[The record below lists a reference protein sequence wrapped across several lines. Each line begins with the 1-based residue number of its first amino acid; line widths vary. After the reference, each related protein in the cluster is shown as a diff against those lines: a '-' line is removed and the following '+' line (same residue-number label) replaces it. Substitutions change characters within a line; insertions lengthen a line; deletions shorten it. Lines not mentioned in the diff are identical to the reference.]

1 MRTLQFGIAM
11 CDLGP
16 RLPQT
21 ETQRLEQAL
30 ALPNTQIDAKL
41 PTQIGAQRLA
51 VPEIGGQSRLFRRFS
66 QNLPDDLQVF
76 LSQSSRPSRAT
87 TLLKARQAGTFKI
100 SNPIL
105 QRAWGIPKHGGR
117 LSASH
122 ALRDKQ
128 DSMQTVI
135 VAGLIRPTDLVL
147 QCQNHH
153 GRIGNRQW
161 PHTNMK
167 PRFCCM
173 RKYL

>member
-11 CDLGP
+11 CELGP

-21 ETQRLEQAL
+21 EAQRSEQTL
-30 ALPNTQIDAKL
+30 ALPNTKIDAKF
-41 PTQIGAQRLA
+41 PMQIGGQRLA
-51 VPEIGGQSRLFRRFS
+51 VPEIGGPSRLFRWLS
-66 QNLPDDLQVF
+66 QNLPDDLQRF
-76 LSQSSRPSRAT
+76 LSQTSRPSRAT

-100 SNPIL
+100 SDPIL
-105 QRAWGIPKHGGR
+105 QRAWGVPKHGGR

-135 VAGLIRPTDLVL
+135 VAGLIGPTDLVL

-153 GRIGNRQW
+153 GRINDRQW

-167 PRFCCM
+167 PRFCSM
-173 RKYL
+173 RNNL